1 MSYSPKPL
9 AKDAPSSMTL
19 ASYSPLKKLHYENSF
34 LVYTVLMVLL
44 VVVALYWSTRDWKG
58 LTTTEEVDLGEMSGP
73 QHHRR
78 RKHYNT
84 ARRRHYD
91 YY

>member
-9 AKDAPSSMTL
+9 AKIAPSVAQ
-19 ASYSPLKKLHYENSF
+19 ASYSPLKKLHFENGF
-34 LVYTVLMVLL
+34 FVYSVLMVLL
-44 VVVALYWSTRDWKG
+44 IVVVLYWGAKDWKG
-58 LTTTEEVDLGEMSGP
+58 LTSTDEVDLGEMSGTH
-73 QHHRR
+73 HHRR

-91 YY
+91 Y